1 MHQTRALAV
10 SVERRQEKTHAEQE
24 QTHARE
30 TILQLQNRW
39 REEMDAMRLQHEQ
52 EMQRQRQHF
61 EQDYHQ
67 RVTELQQ
74 TFSESVQAE
83 VRRTL
88 QQDMRTTP
96 QQQMETDDPATVDD
110 DDVEAQMV
118 EHILQNEREI
128 NDLATE
134 NIRLVKQFFFL
145 AWWAILTTFRIQVQ
159 QRDTMMREHERDMV

>member
-10 SVERRQEKTHAEQE
+10 SVERRQEKA
-24 QTHARE
+24 HARE
-30 TILQLQNRW
+30 TILQLQDRW

-67 RVTELQQ
+67 
-74 TFSESVQAE
+74 SVQAE

-128 NDLATE
+128 NDLAAE
-134 NIRLVKQFFFL
+134 NIRLVKQYISL
-145 AWWAILTTFRIQVQ
+145 AWWAILTTFGILGAAEGYHDEGAREGYGM
-159 QRDTMMREHERDMV
+159 TMTIRRRFNHV